1 MDLKSNRKGFIQILL
16 TIVIVIMIGA
26 IGFSIYLLLKQ
37 GESIKSLSQRVDT
50 IERKLPNI
58 EKDTGSMKEEIKKA
72 KEKMY
77 VNLNIPAVQ
86 RIDNDFMVAK
96 LSVSPHMT
104 GVKISGRIINATSL
118 PHEDLKFRI
127 TVSDKSTEFNINKLK
142 PAGSKPFN
150 VYIADLPPDKATSAR
165 FERLESAI
173 LYYSD

>member
-1 MDLKSNRKGFIQILL
+1 MDLKGDRKGFIQILL

-37 GESIKSLSQRVDT
+37 SESIKNLSQKVDA
-50 IERKLPNI
+50 IERKLPII
-58 EKDTGSMKEEIKKA
+58 EKDTGSVKEEIKKA

-77 VNLNIPAVQ
+77 VNLTVPAVQ
-86 RIDNDFMVAK
+86 RIDSDFMVAK

-104 GVKISGRIINATSL
+104 GVKISGRIINATPL
-118 PHEDLKFRI
+118 PQENLKFRI
-127 TVSDKSTEFNINKLK
+127 TVSEKSTEFNINKLK
-142 PAGSKPFN
+142 PAGSKPFE
-150 VYIADLPPDKATSAR
+150 VYIADLPSDKATTAR